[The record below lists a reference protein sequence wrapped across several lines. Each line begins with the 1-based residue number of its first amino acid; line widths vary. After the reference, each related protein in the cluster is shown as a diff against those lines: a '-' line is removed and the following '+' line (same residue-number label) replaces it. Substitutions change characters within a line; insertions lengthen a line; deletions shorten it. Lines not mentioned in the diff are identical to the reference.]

1 MFYQKD
7 NYPEE
12 NEFVICTVQKILPHS
27 VFCTLDEYKNKEGLL
42 HISEVAPGRIRN
54 IRDYVVES
62 KKIICKILRVDA
74 EKNHIDLSLRR
85 VSLTQRKEK
94 DKGYR
99 QEEKAEKLLET
110 VAKELNLTLE
120 DIYKKAG
127 NIIIQKYG
135 LLHPF
140 FQEVSE
146 KDESLLIN
154 LEIDKKI
161 ASVLTKIVKEKIKP
175 SEVRI
180 NAVLTLIN
188 YEEEGIETIKK
199 LLKEIK
205 NINQNISIKYIS
217 APKYSITIKSK
228 KYKEA
233 EEIFKKISDK
243 IQILLKQ
250 SSSEGELSR

>member
-12 NEFVICTVQKILPHS
+12 NELVICTVQKIIPHS

-54 IRDYVVES
+54 IRDYVIEG

-74 EKNHIDLSLRR
+74 EKSHIDLSLRR

-94 DKGYR
+94 DKEYR

-120 DIYKKAG
+120 DLYKKAG
-127 NIIIQKYG
+127 NIIMQKYG

-146 KDESLLIN
+146 KDESLLID
-154 LEIDKKI
+154 LGIDKKI
-161 ASVLTKIVKEKIKP
+161 ASILTKIVKEKIKP

-180 NAVLTLIN
+180 NVVLTLTN
-188 YEEEGIETIKK
+188 YEEGIETIKK
-199 LLKEIK
+199 ILKEIK

-228 KYKEA
+228 KYKEG

-243 IQILLKQ
+243 LPILLKQ
-250 SSSEGELSR
+250 SNSEGELSR